1 MITLEKAG
9 ASARINLDKT
19 ADMIRVRATWTDS
32 GDGRDDNDDLDLRAG
47 ILMPDGKMHWLATS
61 HPGDFIQASGA

>member
-19 ADMIRVRATWTDS
+19 ADMIRVRAHLDRQRRWT
-32 GDGRDDNDDLDLRAG
+32 R
-47 ILMPDGKMHWLATS
+47 
-61 HPGDFIQASGA
+61 